1 MITGK
6 ITDKEVTEFLKKIEL
21 GKVYT
26 AKDFPAFKT
35 PDQIKTENEATED
48 NM

>member
-1 MITGK
+1 MIEGK
-6 ITDKEVTEFLKKIEL
+6 ITDKEVSEFLKKIEL

-35 PDQIKTENEATED
+35 PDQITKEKDSE
-48 NM
+48 

>member
-1 MITGK
+1 MIIK
-6 ITDKEVTEFLKKIEL
+6 DDYIAELFKKYDIEL

-35 PDQIKTENEATED
+35 PKQIEKEK
-48 NM
+48 

>member
-1 MITGK
+1 MIIK
-6 ITDKEVTEFLKKIEL
+6 DDYIAELFKKHKIEL

-35 PDQIKTENEATED
+35 PKQIEQEKEK
-48 NM
+48 

>member
-6 ITDKEVTEFLKKIEL
+6 ITDKEVTDFLKKIEL

-35 PDQIKTENEATED
+35 PDQIKKEKETTKNE
-48 NM
+48 